1 MICSALAPLPSMGES
16 FAVDTPKL
24 AAHVVTDGFRVTIPA
39 LAAHVAT
46 DGFRVTTPR
55 LQARTATDGFRV
67 SVPML
72 SARTSTHGYRV
83 SIPTLVA
90 RTATEG
96 FRVTIPPLRAY
107 VGTDR
112 FRVTLPVLRASLAQ
126 GKAEK
131 QPDTAATSDQ
141 ACEAL
146 KQCHSADEIA
156 RARDTLARLGLS
168 PENTPDYCA
177 TLTAQLGACEDDP
190 PISGEAPMTP
200 SPSTPSAMPPV
211 EPNDGP
217 DLWNMNRCP
226 PFERYM
232 IELENRKTAG
242 EDTTADGERV
252 MILMMS
258 LQHHLLNGRSDIWC
272 RELTAGL
279 PN

>member
-1 MICSALAPLPSMGES
+1 MGES
-16 FAVDTPKL
+16 FAVEIPDL
-24 AAHVVTDGFRVTIPA
+24 AAQVVK
-39 LAAHVAT
+39 

-55 LQARTATDGFRV
+55 LQARMGTDGFRV

-72 SARTSTHGYRV
+72 SARTTPHGYRV
-83 SIPTLVA
+83 SIPTLA
-90 RTATEG
+90 AHIATEG
-96 FRVTIPPLRAY
+96 FRVTIPPLRAHD
-107 VGTDR
+107 GTDR
-112 FRVTLPVLRASLAQ
+112 FRVTLPVLRASIAPDGAGNPAGQGAAQ
-126 GKAEK
+126 
-131 QPDTAATSDQ
+131 DRT
-141 ACEAL
+141 CEDL
-146 KQCHSADEIA
+146 RQCHSADEIA

-168 PENTPDYCA
+168 PEATPDYCA
-177 TLTAQLGACEDDP
+177 TLTAQLGGCEDDP
-190 PISGEAPMTP
+190 PKSGEAPMAP
-200 SPSTPSAMPPV
+200 SPSTPSPMRPAA
-211 EPNDGP
+211 PNDDP
-217 DLWNMNRCP
+217 DLWNMNRCQ